1 MKTGEQ
7 ILQRTGFIYLAAS
20 GKNHTV
26 TLWTR
31 QGVRIACG
39 RETLIIEKLT
49 AAILLHLHFS
59 SQLWKEKE
67 GGHKRRGGVRARSVR
82 ESIVA
87 QGK

>member
-67 GGHKRRGGVRARSVR
+67 RGHKRRGGVRARSVR